1 MLKEL
6 ERTDTK
12 VVYEKEVERLR
23 NECRDQKRRIQ
34 EGRSRIKAIKEEKR
48 YA

>member
-23 NECRDQKRRIQ
+23 NECRDQKRAIQ
-34 EGRSRIKAIKEEKR
+34 EGRSRIKAIREEKH
-48 YA
+48 YV